1 MHSKLF
7 YINCLLLLSSF
18 TLSAQQKY
26 AGVIWSENIL
36 TWKHYTEVEKITG
49 STAIARTYL
58 KLDLNFPDSA
68 YPAADGKKEVLVAVH
83 ALVIPALSYVRTGY
97 DVPSTLAHE
106 QIHFDILEL
115 HARKLRKIIAESDF
129 KANDYKRKITAA
141 HRKLVKQ
148 LGKMQDQYDEQH
160 RSADKGHNWWS
171 ATIETQLAE
180 LAAYATPEMKISVC
194 TCK

>member
-1 MHSKLF
+1 MHSKLL
-7 YINCLLLLSSF
+7 YITCLLLLSSF
-18 TLSAQQKY
+18 TLCAQQKY
-26 AGVIWSENIL
+26 TGVVWSENIL

-58 KLDLNFPDSA
+58 KLDLNFPNSS

-83 ALVIPALSYVRTGY
+83 ALVIPALSYVKTGY

-106 QIHFDILEL
+106 QMHFDIFEL
-115 HARKLRKIIAESDF
+115 HARRLRKIIVESNF
-129 KANDYKRKITAA
+129 KANDYKRKIATA
-141 HRKLVKQ
+141 HHKIVKQ
-148 LGKMQDQYDEQH
+148 LANMQDRYDEQH

-171 ATIETQLAE
+171 TTVKTQLAA
-180 LAAYATPEMKISVC
+180 LAAFATPDVRISVC